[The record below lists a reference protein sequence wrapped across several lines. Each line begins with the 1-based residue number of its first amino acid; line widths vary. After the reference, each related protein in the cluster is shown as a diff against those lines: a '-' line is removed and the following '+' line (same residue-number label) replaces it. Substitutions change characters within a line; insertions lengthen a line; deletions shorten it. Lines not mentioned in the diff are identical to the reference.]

1 VKKAYSYIR
10 FSSPEQAKG
19 RSQARQ
25 MEDCEKYCQAHGL
38 NLVRDEDYTF
48 FDRGLSGYKGEHLG
62 DNGQL
67 AKFLK
72 LVKNGTIERGSTLVV
87 ENLDRLSREHVK
99 YALPRFMDLLND
111 GIDIV
116 TLADGRRYTA
126 DFTEIDLIMSIFV
139 MSRAHEESST
149 KSQRLR
155 DAMRDKHKK
164 AREHSIPMGAAI
176 PLWLKLS
183 KDKQR
188 FEEIPER
195 VGVVKKVFEMA
206 IAGYGKAATAK
217 ALTVEGIPRFKP
229 DRVTKEKAF
238 GWGSSSIDKI
248 LNNRAVLGEYQPY
261 SVQASTDGKR
271 QPSGEPIKDYY
282 PAIIDEETFYAAQ
295 GAIAARKTEG
305 TTRQSENINLWSGI
319 AKCAECGTAMH
330 LVNKGRPP
338 KGGTYLQCYQAR
350 KGLCGGKLVRLDN
363 AEAVFPHML
372 KRMDALALVQ
382 DASGKLAKDLKAVE
396 GRLLEQKDLRAD
408 YIALLA
414 KRATD
419 AVNELL
425 YATEEKIKE
434 LEHEKEMLQAEL
446 ETEKIGNWQDF
457 MKRMDSLLL
466 TTEGRLRANA
476 LLKRLKVAVYIG
488 RRGVSEEGYFVT
500 EKDHSVFVLAQREGN
515 VGCQMFEDAGAYD
528 KASAAVAIDGLLGR
542 MARRQKFI
550 GA

>member
-1 VKKAYSYIR
+1 MKKAYSYIR

-25 MEDCEKYCQAHGL
+25 MEACEAYCLEHGL
-38 NLVRDEDYTF
+38 DLQKGEDHTF
-48 FDRGLSGYKGEHLG
+48 FDKGLSGFKGEHLS
-62 DNGQL
+62 DTGQL
-67 AKFLK
+67 KRFID
-72 LVKNGTIERGSTLVV
+72 LVNNGSIEAGSWLIV
-87 ENLDRLSREHVK
+87 ESLDRLSRQDVDE
-99 YALPRFMDLLND
+99 ALQMFLKLLSD
-111 GIDIV
+111 GIIIV
-116 TLADGRRYTA
+116 TLIDGRVYKKGGGTL
-126 DFTEIDLIMSIFV
+126 DLILSIFIL
-139 MSRAHEESST
+139 SRANEESKT
-149 KSQRLR
+149 KSIRLR
-155 DAMRDKHKK
+155 DAMRDKHRK
-164 AREHSIPMGAAI
+164 AREQGIPMGSAI

-183 KDKQR
+183 TDKQR

-195 VGVVKKVFEMA
+195 VKVVRRVFEMA
-206 IAGYGKAATAK
+206 IDGYGKAATAK

-350 KGLCGGKLVRLDN
+350 KGLCSGKLVRLDN

-396 GRLLEQKDLRAD
+396 GRLQEQKDFRAD

-434 LEHEKEMLQAEL
+434 LEHEKEKLQAEL
-446 ETEKIGNWQDF
+446 ETEKISNWQDF

-500 EKDHSVFVLAQREGN
+500 EKDQSVFVLAQKEGKI
-515 VGCQMFEDAGAYD
+515 GCQMFEDAGAYD
-528 KASAAVAIDGLLGR
+528 KASAAAVIDGLLGR
-542 MARRQKFI
+542 MARKQKFI
-550 GA
+550 SA